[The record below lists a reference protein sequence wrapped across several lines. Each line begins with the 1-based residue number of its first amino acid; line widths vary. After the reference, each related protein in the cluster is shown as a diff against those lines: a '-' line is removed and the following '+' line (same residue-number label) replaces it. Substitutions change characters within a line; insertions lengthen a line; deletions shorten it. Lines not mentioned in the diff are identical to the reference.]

1 MNRLLRIFASARLTL
16 GALGFLV
23 VYSILA
29 VWAPDTPLE
38 NILGPSPFSAP
49 VFLAC
54 VLLLFLCTL
63 SCTWLRTGTVLSL
76 RQGKVPAVHIE
87 LRAARHNSLEKFL
100 HEHGFRGK
108 GDTRWRNRPAL
119 WAGWLLHLALL
130 VLMVGVVIQLV
141 FHDGG
146 AFEVA
151 VGETVSLA
159 ESGIVFDR
167 TQGSIAPSSPP
178 DLRVRL
184 VAFDAHQ
191 HQPGFAPDRR
201 SRLQVETPDGSVRDL
216 VLDRAAG
223 ARVEGTSLFQAVPTG
238 VALVLELEGGDFRAI
253 HLQTEGERFAAAD
266 LTLPGGG
273 QARIMVEA
281 ERSFDSRR
289 GSGPLTIRFERDGVE
304 TEVARGDSIEFG
316 NTGAK
321 LVDLVRWSG
330 FTYVRSPGMPAVFTG
345 FTLVLAACVLLI
357 FPSGVAYLDTCD
369 GSAIARVWLTR
380 GSAVMEVAWQRWR
393 GESKEIAT
401 TGPAVPPSRGRK
413 DSSWSHNQ

>member
-1 MNRLLRIFASARLTL
+1 LIRLLRIFASPRLTL
-16 GALGFLV
+16 GVLSFLV
-23 VYSILA
+23 IYSLIA
-29 VWAPDTPLE
+29 AWAPDTKLE
-38 NILGPSPFSAP
+38 NILGPRPFSAP
-49 VFLAC
+49 LFLAS

-63 SCTWLRTGTVLSL
+63 SCTWLRTGKVLSI
-76 RQGKVPAVHIE
+76 RQGKVPAAHLE
-87 LRAARHNSLEKFL
+87 LRTDRRHSLGEFL
-100 HEHGFRGK
+100 HEQGFRGK
-108 GDTRWRNRPAL
+108 GDIRWRNRPAL
-119 WAGWLLHLALL
+119 WAGWLLHVALL

-151 VGETVSLA
+151 VGETASLA
-159 ESGIVFDR
+159 ESGVVFDR
-167 TQGSIAPSSPP
+167 NPGSIAPSSPP
-178 DLRVRL
+178 DLRIRL

-223 ARVEGTSLFQAVPTG
+223 ERVEGTTLFQAAPTG
-238 VALVLELEGGDFRAI
+238 VALVLELAGGDFRAI
-253 HLQTEGERFAAAD
+253 HLRTEGERFAAAD

-289 GSGPLTIRFERDGVE
+289 GSGPLTIRFERDGVD

-357 FPSGVAYLDTCD
+357 FPSGVAYLDTSD
-369 GSAIARVWLTR
+369 GSVVARVWLTR
-380 GSAVMEVAWQRWR
+380 GSAVMEAAWQRWM
-393 GESKEIAT
+393 GESTEIAT
-401 TGPAVPPSRGRK
+401 TGPVVPPSRGRK

>member
-1 MNRLLRIFASARLTL
+1 MIRLLRIFASPRLTL
-16 GALGFLV
+16 GVLSFLV
-23 VYSILA
+23 IYSLIA
-29 VWAPDTPLE
+29 AWAPDTKLE
-38 NILGPSPFSAP
+38 NILGPRPFSAP
-49 VFLAC
+49 LFLAS

-63 SCTWLRTGTVLSL
+63 SCTWLRTGKVLSI
-76 RQGKVPAVHIE
+76 RQGKVPAAHLE
-87 LRAARHNSLEKFL
+87 LRTDRRHSLGEFL
-100 HEHGFRGK
+100 HEQGFRGK
-108 GDTRWRNRPAL
+108 GDIRWRNRPAL
-119 WAGWLLHLALL
+119 WAGWLLHVALL

-151 VGETVSLA
+151 VGETASLA
-159 ESGIVFDR
+159 ESGVVFDR
-167 TQGSIAPSSPP
+167 NPGSIAPSSPP
-178 DLRVRL
+178 DLRIRL

-223 ARVEGTSLFQAVPTG
+223 ERVEGTTLFQAAPTG
-238 VALVLELEGGDFRAI
+238 VALVLELAGGDFRAI
-253 HLQTEGERFAAAD
+253 HLRTEGERFAAAD

-289 GSGPLTIRFERDGVE
+289 GSGPLTIRFERDGVD

-357 FPSGVAYLDTCD
+357 FPSGVAYLDTSD
-369 GSAIARVWLTR
+369 GSVVARVWLTR
-380 GSAVMEVAWQRWR
+380 GSAVMEAAWQRWR
-393 GESKEIAT
+393 GESTEIAT
-401 TGPAVPPSRGRK
+401 TGPVVPPSRGRK